1 LARCGRL
8 TNVTAESSDSEVIAA
23 SLHKPELFAAIFQRH
38 YPAIYRFVVGAVGP
52 ADGPDLASEV
62 FVRAFAI
69 RSRYDL
75 SYSRA
80 TPWLFGIASNLVR
93 GYHRGA
99 ARQLR
104 AFRREAARVPESTEF
119 EEDAVTRLAA
129 VSQRPRI
136 TFALSQLRT
145 EEAEV
150 VLLFAVAEL
159 SYQDIAVA
167 VGIPEGTV
175 RSRLSR
181 ARNKLRNLIDINDE
195 RNSNNE

>member
-1 LARCGRL
+1 M
-8 TNVTAESSDSEVIAA
+8 AESSDSEVIAA
-23 SLHKPELFAAIFQRH
+23 SLNNPELFAAIFHRH
-38 YPAIYRFVVGAVGP
+38 YPAIYRFVVGAVGL

-69 RSRYDL
+69 RGRYDL

-93 GYHRGA
+93 GYHRSA
-99 ARQLR
+99 ARQFR
-104 AFRREAARVPESTEF
+104 AFRREAARVRGTSEF
-119 EEDAVTRLAA
+119 EDDAVTRLAA
-129 VSQRPRI
+129 GSQRPRI
-136 TFALSQLRT
+136 SYALSQLRT

-150 VLLFAVAEL
+150 VLLFALAEL
-159 SYQDIAVA
+159 SYQDIAAA

-195 RNSNNE
+195 SNADDE

>member
-1 LARCGRL
+1 
-8 TNVTAESSDSEVIAA
+8 
-23 SLHKPELFAAIFQRH
+23 
-38 YPAIYRFVVGAVGP
+38 
-52 ADGPDLASEV
+52 LASEV

-69 RSRYDL
+69 RGRYDL

-93 GYHRGA
+93 GYHRSA
-99 ARQLR
+99 ARQFR
-104 AFRREAARVPESTEF
+104 AFRREAARVRGTSEF
-119 EEDAVTRLAA
+119 EDDAVTRLAA
-129 VSQRPRI
+129 GSQRPRI
-136 TFALSQLRT
+136 SYALSQLRT

-150 VLLFAVAEL
+150 VLLFALAEL
-159 SYQDIAVA
+159 SYQDIAAA

-195 RNSNNE
+195 SNADDE